1 MKDHKKWLTA
11 LLGLLMAGQVA
22 AQTRYITDTNYVP
35 LRTGPGNEYRIIHR
49 GLKTGTALVV
59 LEDDAG
65 NGFSRVL
72 SGEQEG
78 FIPTQYLMDDPP
90 ASRQLPAALERARQ
104 VEANNR
110 KLEKTLSE
118 RDGQLREVTSELA
131 NAEDRWQQQQ
141 VEMKRLVDIS
151 AEPLA
156 IERRNQQLVAENE
169 QLKKQLQ
176 VLEVENR
183 QLIKDTS
190 LRWYLF
196 GGGTIVLGI
205 LLGLILPML
214 KVRKK
219 ESAWV

>member
-1 MKDHKKWLTA
+1 MKDHKKWLTV
-11 LLGLLMAGQVA
+11 LLGLLMVGQVA

-78 FIPTQYLMDDPP
+78 FIPTQYLMDNPP
-90 ASRQLPAALERARQ
+90 ASRQLPAALERTRQ

-156 IERRNQQLVAENE
+156 IERRNQQLVEENE

>member
-1 MKDHKKWLTA
+1 MV
-11 LLGLLMAGQVA
+11 GQLA

-156 IERRNQQLVAENE
+156 IERRNQQLVEENE